1 MHWEDNEPASEY
13 PVTDTV
19 VDAVFNIS
27 CRTLAVDHA
36 YALSQAIQR
45 ALPWFADE
53 EGAGLHLVHVAESGN
68 GWTRPGDPQ
77 ALLYLSR
84 RTKLAL
90 RVPKRRIADA
100 GGLLGRTL
108 DVDGHALRVDNITV
122 RPLPRIATLF
132 SRYVAMSTG
141 DDEAGFVE
149 AAQRE
154 LVALG
159 IRPRKMLCGLTT
171 PIATPAYTLQTR
183 SLMLA
188 DLALEES
195 MLLQEHGL
203 GLERKLGCGLFLP
216 HKDIGDLRRRQE

>member
-1 MHWEDNEPASEY
+1 MYWKDSEPAGEY
-13 PVTDTV
+13 PVTDRV
-19 VDAVFNIS
+19 VDAVFDIS
-27 CRTLAVDHA
+27 CRTLPVDHA
-36 YALSQAIQR
+36 YALSHAIQR

-68 GWTRPGDPQ
+68 GWMRPGDPQ

-108 DVDGHALRVDNITV
+108 DVDGHALRADHITV
-122 RPLPRIATLF
+122 RPLSRITTLF
-132 SRYVAMSTG
+132 SRCVAMSTG
-141 DDEAGFVE
+141 ADETGFLEGAV
-149 AAQRE
+149 RE
-154 LVALG
+154 LGALG

-171 PIATPAYTLQTR
+171 SIATPGHTLQTR

-188 DLALEES
+188 DLALAES
-195 MLLQEHGL
+195 VLLQEHGL

-216 HKDIGDLRRRQE
+216 HKDIHDVQRSQE